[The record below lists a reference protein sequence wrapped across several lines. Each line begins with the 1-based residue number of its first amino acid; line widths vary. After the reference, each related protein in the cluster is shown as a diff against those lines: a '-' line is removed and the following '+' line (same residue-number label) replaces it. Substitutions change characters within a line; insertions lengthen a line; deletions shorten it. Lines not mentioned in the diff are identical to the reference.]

1 MAHLRIK
8 ITRRFT
14 KLRQGLSNKVRIQLF
29 FWNKSQALYKNMR
42 MQLANMTVLA
52 KKGHRKQP
60 SLKWF
65 LRNLFNF
72 KTSKTNVFYRKP
84 SLNSSAK
91 LKFETCTIV
100 QWEISKGFNKTLF
113 YIHIQTHSK
122 AIKETF
128 YVYLFSS
135 CS

>member
-42 MQLANMTVLA
+42 MQLANMIVLA

-72 KTSKTNVFYRKP
+72 KTSKTNVFIE
-84 SLNSSAK
+84 NQ
-91 LKFETCTIV
+91 V
-100 QWEISKGFNKTLF
+100 
-113 YIHIQTHSK
+113 
-122 AIKETF
+122 
-128 YVYLFSS
+128 
-135 CS
+135 